1 MEPSIDIRPAVRRQP
16 AHPSID
22 SAQISALVDTFYGR
36 IREDERLGPVF
47 DGRLGGRWDPHLG
60 KMKAFWRS
68 VLLKTGEY
76 KGQPVPTHYK
86 LKEVVSDDYRIWLE
100 LFRETAFEV
109 FEDEEAA
116 RIVIRQA
123 EKIAQSLWMATIA
136 SPFDKVPGFLTTAAH
151 QSQSTT

>member
-1 MEPSIDIRPAVRRQP
+1 MEQSIDIRPAVHRQP

-36 IREDERLGPVF
+36 IRDDDRLGPVF
-47 DGRLGGRWDPHLG
+47 DGRLSGRWDPHLE

-68 VLLKTGEY
+68 VLLKAGEY
-76 KGQPVPTHYK
+76 KGQPVPTHTK

-109 FEDEEAA
+109 FQNEAAA

-123 EKIAQSLWMATIA
+123 EKIARSLWMATIA
-136 SPFDKVPGFLTTAAH
+136 SPFDKVPGFLGTSEA
-151 QSQSTT
+151 QQQG

>member
-1 MEPSIDIRPAVRRQP
+1 MEQSIDIRPAVRREP

-22 SAQISALVDTFYGR
+22 NAQISALVDTFYGR
-36 IREDERLGPVF
+36 IRDNDRLGPVF
-47 DGRLGGRWDPHLG
+47 NGRLDGRWEPHLE

-76 KGQPVPTHYK
+76 KGQPVPTHSR
-86 LKEVVSDDYRIWLE
+86 LTEVVSDDYRIWLE
-100 LFRETAFEV
+100 LFRETAFDV
-109 FEDEEAA
+109 FEDEAAA

-136 SPFDKVPGFLTTAAH
+136 SPFDKVPGFLSTAGTQDKGAA
-151 QSQSTT
+151 

>member
-1 MEPSIDIRPAVRRQP
+1 MEQSIDIRPAVRRQP

-22 SAQISALVDTFYGR
+22 SKQISALVDTFYGR
-36 IREDERLGPVF
+36 IQEDDRLGPVF
-47 DGRLGGRWDPHLG
+47 DGRLNGRWEPHLE

-76 KGQPVPTHYK
+76 KGQPVPTHTK

-100 LFRETAFEV
+100 LFRETAFDV
-109 FEDEEAA
+109 FKDEAAA

-123 EKIAQSLWMATIA
+123 EKIAESLWMATIA
-136 SPFDKVPGFLTTAAH
+136 SPFDRVPDFLSTADGWN
-151 QSQSTT
+151 

>member
-36 IREDERLGPVF
+36 IREDDRLGPVF
-47 DGRLGGRWDPHLG
+47 DGRLDGRWEPHLG
-60 KMKAFWRS
+60 KMKAFWRT
-68 VLLKTGEY
+68 VLLKTGEF

-86 LKEVVSDDYRIWLE
+86 LTEVVSDDYRIWLE
-100 LFRETAFEV
+100 LFRETAFDV
-109 FEDEEAA
+109 FESEEAA

-136 SPFDKVPGFLTTAAH
+136 SPFDKVPGFLSMADAGN
-151 QSQSTT
+151 QSTS

>member
-1 MEPSIDIRPAVRRQP
+1 MEQSIDIRPAVRRQP

-36 IREDERLGPVF
+36 IREDDRLGPVF
-47 DGRLGGRWDPHLG
+47 DRRLDGRWEPHLG
-60 KMKAFWRS
+60 KMKAFWRT

-76 KGQPVPTHYK
+76 KGQPVPTHSK
-86 LKEVVSDDYRIWLE
+86 LKEVVSEDYRIWLE

-109 FEDEEAA
+109 FKDEAAA

-136 SPFDKVPGFLTTAAH
+136 SPFNKVPGFLTTDDTQA
-151 QSQSTT
+151 QSTT

>member
-36 IREDERLGPVF
+36 IREDDRLGAVF
-47 DGRLGGRWDPHLG
+47 NDRLSDRWEPHLG

-109 FEDEEAA
+109 FKDEEAA

-136 SPFDKVPGFLTTAAH
+136 SPFDKVPGFLSTADTQA
-151 QSQSTT
+151 QSTT